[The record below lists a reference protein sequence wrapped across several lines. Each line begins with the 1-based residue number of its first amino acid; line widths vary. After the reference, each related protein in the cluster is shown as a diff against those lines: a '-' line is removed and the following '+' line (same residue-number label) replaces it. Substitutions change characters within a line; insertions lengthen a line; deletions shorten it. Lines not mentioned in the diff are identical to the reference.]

1 MFFCF
6 FEFLKKIL
14 ENSLILTRRNY
25 LATSGIEVNINLPYK
40 EKVIDPVALDLWHQ
54 IWSKRSSIWFCFGF
68 NIFYFDL
75 VCKLVFVNSF
85 LCYDGKN
92 YFHKVLL
99 AGSSWYCGIILKDIN
114 LEIEIPIIFKKI
126 NVLHCEINAF
136 YSRLSPEGHV
146 LFF

>member
-1 MFFCF
+1 MMG
-6 FEFLKKIL
+6 
-14 ENSLILTRRNY
+14 R
-25 LATSGIEVNINLPYK
+25 
-40 EKVIDPVALDLWHQ
+40 
-54 IWSKRSSIWFCFGF
+54 
-68 NIFYFDL
+68 IF
-75 VCKLVFVNSF
+75 
-85 LCYDGKN
+85 
-92 YFHKVLL
+92 FHKVLL